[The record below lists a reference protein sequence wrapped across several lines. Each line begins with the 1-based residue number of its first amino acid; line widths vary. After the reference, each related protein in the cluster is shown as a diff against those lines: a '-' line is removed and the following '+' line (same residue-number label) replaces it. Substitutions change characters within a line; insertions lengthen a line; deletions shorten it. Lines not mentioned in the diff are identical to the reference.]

1 MGLAKY
7 KKYQKDKYLKIVNQ
21 IKISDK
27 FIENI
32 DQYLHNKGINKLSR
46 LNIIKYVIYNLSN
59 DQLEYENVSSEI
71 LNYIQNIINS
81 LLLNKSEIIQR
92 LFMFYGNIIMKNSL
106 DQFYTPLTISEYF
119 KNVMLP
125 NQKYI
130 DPASGTGDL
139 LIKLDG
145 DITLWDISKEACS
158 LSKLN
163 YELFNKNVSIKE
175 HNSLLNYNINN
186 NSYDYSAMNPPF
198 GTKTVTTDE
207 NILSNYELSNNK
219 EKQELGI
226 LFIERAIQ
234 LLKENGILFIIVP
247 GGYLGNNTNMFLRD
261 YIIQNTKILSIIELP
276 SNTFARSGTGVSTY
290 LLTLQKQKVSN
301 LDYMIHIRKINE
313 IGYEL
318 NKKNTPIKYQKNNKN
333 EYIIENNSPIIIND
347 LNILSKEINQFAHD
361 NSIKEL
367 IQNNTSIPYESIN
380 IQEILNDKYHVMEI
394 GRYSQNYKITISTIQ
409 NNQIHKKQIKDYCIS
424 NINLS
429 FKIKKSKSYKYVD
442 ISEVNT
448 PFYNGKKIIGYE
460 LPGRAKNKV
469 KKNDIILSRLRG
481 NISFSIVMDDD
492 LIVTNGMCVL
502 RPKDLNSLLVIFANL
517 YESSFKIQHQSL
529 TTGSIM
535 ECISDENIN
544 NIYLKNDCDIQK
556 YKKIYDSMIILH
568 NELST
573 I

>member
-7 KKYQKDKYLKIVNQ
+7 KKYQADRYSKIVNQ

-27 FIENI
+27 FIDTI
-32 DQYLHNKGINKLSR
+32 DQYLHNNGINKLLR
-46 LNIIKYVIYNLSN
+46 LDLIQYVIHNLSEK
-59 DQLEYENVSSEI
+59 QLTYQTISTEI
-71 LNYIQNIINS
+71 LNYVQTIINS

-92 LFMFYGNIIMKNSL
+92 LFMFYGSILMKNSL

-130 DPASGTGDL
+130 APAAGTGDL
-139 LIKLDG
+139 LIKLEG

-163 YELFNKNVSIKE
+163 YELFNKKATIKE
-175 HNSLLNYNINN
+175 HNSLLNYTIEN
-186 NSYDYSAMNPPF
+186 NSYDYCMMNPPF
-198 GTKTVTTDE
+198 GTKTVTTDT
-207 NILSNYELSNNK
+207 NILSNYELSANK

-234 LLKENGILFIIVP
+234 LLKDNGILFVIVP
-247 GGYLGNNTNMFLRD
+247 GGYLGNNSNMFLRD
-261 YIIQNTKILSIIELP
+261 YILQNTKIISIVQLP
-276 SNTFARSGTGVSTY
+276 SNTFSRSGTGVSTY
-290 LLTLQKQKVSN
+290 LVTLQKKKITN
-301 LDYMIHIRKINE
+301 LDYMIHIRKIDE

-318 NKKNTPIKYQKNNKN
+318 NKKNTPVKYQKNNKN
-333 EYIIENNSPIIIND
+333 KFIIENNSPVIIND
-347 LNILSKEINQFAHD
+347 LNILAKEINQFAHD
-361 NSIKEL
+361 NTINEL
-367 IQNNTSIPYESIN
+367 IQENTSTPYESIN
-380 IQEILNDKYHVMEI
+380 IQEIINDKYHVMEI
-394 GRYSQNYKITISTIQ
+394 GRYLQNYKMIISPLQKNQ
-409 NNQIHKKQIKDYCIS
+409 NPNKQIKDYCIL
-424 NINLS
+424 NTDYS
-429 FKIKKSKSYKYVD
+429 FQIKKSKFYKYVD

-448 PFYNGKKIIGYE
+448 PFYNGKQIIGYE

-481 NISFSIVMDDD
+481 NISFSIIMDDG

-502 RPKDLNSLLVIFANL
+502 RPKDLNSLLYIFANL
-517 YESSFKIQHQSL
+517 YESSFRIQHQSL

-544 NIYLKNDCDIQK
+544 DIYLKDDCDLIK
-556 YKKIYDSMIILH
+556 FKKIYDSMILLH

>member
-7 KKYQKDKYLKIVNQ
+7 KKFQKNKYLKIINK

-46 LNIIKYVIYNLSN
+46 LNVIKYVIYNLSN
-59 DQLEYENVSSEI
+59 NQLEYENTSIEI
-71 LNYIQNIINS
+71 LKYIQNIINS
-81 LLLNKSEIIQR
+81 LLLDKSEIIQR

-125 NQKYI
+125 NKKYI

-139 LIKLDG
+139 LIKLEG
-145 DITLWDISKEACS
+145 DITLWDISKEACA

-163 YELFNKNVSIKE
+163 YELFNKKVSIKD
-175 HNSLLNYNINN
+175 HNSLLNYNLNN
-186 NSYDYSAMNPPF
+186 NSYDYCSMNPPF
-198 GTKTVTTDE
+198 GTKTVTTDK

-219 EKQELGI
+219 DKQELGI
-226 LFIERAIQ
+226 LFIERAIK

-247 GGYLGNNTNMFLRD
+247 GGYLGNNSNMFLRN
-261 YIIQNTKILSIIELP
+261 YIIHNTKILSIVELP
-276 SNTFARSGTGVSTY
+276 SNTFARSGAGVSTY
-290 LLTLQKQKVSN
+290 LLTIQKQKVSN
-301 LDYMIHIRKINE
+301 LDYMIHICKINE

-333 EYIIENNSPIIIND
+333 KYIIENDSPIIINE

-361 NSIKEL
+361 NSIIEL
-367 IQNNTSIPYESIN
+367 TQNDTSTSYESIN

-394 GRYSQNYKITISTIQ
+394 RRYSQNYKTVIYPIQ
-409 NNQIHKKQIKDYCIS
+409 KNNQIKDYCIS
-424 NINLS
+424 NIDLS
-429 FKIKKSKSYKYVD
+429 FKIKKSKVYKYVD
-442 ISEVNT
+442 ISEVNS
-448 PFYNGKKIIGYE
+448 PFYNGKQIIGYE

-481 NISFSIVMDDD
+481 NISFSIVMDDN

-502 RPKDLNSLLVIFANL
+502 RPKDFDSLLVIFANL

-544 NIYLKNDCDIQK
+544 DIYLKTDCNVKK
-556 YKKIYDSMIILH
+556 YKKIYDSMILLH